1 MQLGAVQNHL
11 YACHVLFKVTVHCK
25 DRIQVMQSYPLQ
37 DPDAKLLKTFFSSYC
52 IWLIGRHSRLLHWQ
66 ISICLWACHL
76 SDQQVADSC
85 LCFSTHLNL
94 ISQFFVHLSLLFTF
108 TYYKAKMQFKIK
120 FNFLTMYKKPM
131 HPWNNIPQYSADVF
145 LLQKAHFI
153 SGILHITLEC
163 ITI

>member
-1 MQLGAVQNHL
+1 MMQLCAVQNNL
-11 YACHVLFKVTVHCK
+11 YACNVLFKVTVHSK

-76 SDQQVADSC
+76 SDQQVGDSC

-94 ISQFFVHLSLLFTF
+94 ISYFFVHLSLLFTF
-108 TYYKAKMQFKIK
+108 RYYKGKSSLKLIQFSSDVKSALCIHGIIFHGCPFILIK
-120 FNFLTMYKKPM
+120 QMM
-131 HPWNNIPQYSADVF
+131 IPES
-145 LLQKAHFI
+145 
-153 SGILHITLEC
+153 HIDYFDGNL
-163 ITI
+163 